1 MLTFLLS
8 SVVNGSVLLP
18 EYSGIITNFA
28 GSSIVKIADSSP
40 SSIILAKVIKP
51 GEDDPIVPPN

>member
-8 SVVNGSVLLP
+8 CVVNGTVLLP
-18 EYSGIITNFA
+18 EYSEIITNLA
-28 GSSIVKIADSSP
+28 SNSIVKIADYSP
-40 SSIILAKVIKP
+40 SSIIQAKVSKP